1 MATKSKDKYQGRI
14 PTAEERQKDETRS
27 AILAP
32 LAVYGVCMLIAMLTF
47 PSPENRT
54 MGYSIIFAIAGSM
67 FFFPSFYMLIKDRE
81 HIRMRLY
88 LLFMGALGISPL
100 VAYLIG

>member
-1 MATKSKDKYQGRI
+1 MIKSKDKYQDRI
-14 PTAEERQKDETRS
+14 PTAEERQREQTKG

-32 LAVYGVCMLIAMLTF
+32 FIVYGVCMLIAMLAF

-54 MGYSIIFAIAGSM
+54 IGYLTIFAIAGSL

-81 HIRMRLY
+81 HIKMRAY